1 MVFLFLYQL
10 FSTAR
15 LDLIDTILCKISI
28 TPPCY
33 DCLLLYE
40 IMLGDGDN
48 VLGVDVLVIKVLLS
62 SSIVNNGKII
72 LRVYLPVSWSWLY
85 IW

>member
-1 MVFLFLYQL
+1 MVFLFLFQL

-28 TPPCY
+28 TFPCF
-33 DCLLLYE
+33 DFLLLYE

-72 LRVYLPVSWSWLY
+72 LRIYLPVSW
-85 IW
+85 